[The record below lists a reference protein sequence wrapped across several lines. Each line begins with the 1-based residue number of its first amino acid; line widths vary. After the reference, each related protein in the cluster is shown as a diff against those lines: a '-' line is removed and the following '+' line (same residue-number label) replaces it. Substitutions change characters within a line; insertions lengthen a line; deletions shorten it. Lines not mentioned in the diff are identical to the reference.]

1 MEWITVVRR
10 LDLGVS
16 PVWPWPVAL
25 YPLWLGLFIF
35 KVVLKRGQT
44 SQGSLRIEWSSAWHL
59 VMHRRWSIQQRIR
72 QVLQRGTEHSQGR
85 ATRQGNS
92 SDSHLC
98 AHRKKKRKTFSNM
111 VLWGKWGMVSMG
123 CAGHDLEVVWSH
135 SSLFSLCT
143 PLIPPTLPPTALSW
157 TQCPGSRDAGDPSRG
172 GPRLGSAA
180 EAGRAACVT
189 TRLRL

>member
-98 AHRKKKRKTFSNM
+98 AHRKKKERHFPIWCFGGNEEWSA
-111 VLWGKWGMVSMG
+111 WGVQDMIWKLF
-123 CAGHDLEVVWSH
+123 DLILHCSPFAPL
-135 SSLFSLCT
+135 LFL
-143 PLIPPTLPPTALSW
+143 LPCPQLL
-157 TQCPGSRDAGDPSRG
+157 CPGLSVQGQ
-172 GPRLGSAA
+172 
-180 EAGRAACVT
+180 EMQVT
-189 TRLRL
+189 LVEEGLV

>member
-98 AHRKKKRKTFSNM
+98 AHRKKKKKDIFQYGALGEMRNGQHGVCRTWFGSCLISFFT
-111 VLWGKWGMVSMG
+111 VLPLHPSYSSYPAPNCSVLDSVSRVKR
-123 CAGHDLEVVWSH
+123 CRW
-135 SSLFSLCT
+135 
-143 PLIPPTLPPTALSW
+143 P
-157 TQCPGSRDAGDPSRG
+157 
-172 GPRLGSAA
+172 
-180 EAGRAACVT
+180 
-189 TRLRL
+189 